1 MESPDSVRRALLLS
15 ALLHA
20 LLLGILGF
28 PDFSGLNSTKQGPL
42 ALVAT
47 LVAPAENLET
57 DRLQPRAPLGK
68 TTQNPTSP
76 GGDFGPFFRSTA
88 AKPKSTQSTMNQT
101 AKGPEQDI
109 GPDPEG
115 LREYRLIL
123 ARVARQFRLAGEPG
137 TPRWQGVVLVAISKS
152 SGAAPPTVGLSKGS
166 GQPSLD
172 AYALDMASRAVDQA
186 NVPDTL
192 QGQGFELVLPIHFQA
207 VE

>member
-57 DRLQPRAPLGK
+57 DHLPPRAPLGK

-76 GGDFGPFFRSTA
+76 GVFRPFFRSTA

>member
-1 MESPDSVRRALLLS
+1 MSTRRALYLS
-15 ALLHA
+15 ALLHV
-20 LLLGILGF
+20 LLLVILAI
-28 PDFSGLNSTKQGPL
+28 PDFSGQLGTKQGPI

-47 LVAPAENLET
+47 LVPAESLEP
-57 DRLQPRAPLGK
+57 DLLPPRASPSK

-76 GGDFGPFFRSTA
+76 GVFRPFFRSTA

>member
-1 MESPDSVRRALLLS
+1 MGSPDSVRRALLLS

-20 LLLGILGF
+20 LLLGILRC

-47 LVAPAENLET
+47 LVAPAENPET
-57 DRLQPRAPLGK
+57 DRLPPRAPLGK

-88 AKPKSTQSTMNQT
+88 AKPKSAQSTMNRT
-101 AKGPEQDI
+101 AKALGQDI

-123 ARVARQFRLAGEPG
+123 ARVARQFRLGGEPG
-137 TPRWQGVVLVAISKS
+137 TPHWQGVVLVAISKS

-166 GQPSLD
+166 GQPLLD